1 MKNTRIYH
9 NPRCSK
15 CRAALALLHERS
27 IEPQVILYLEQP
39 LSLAELSP
47 LLQQLGFTDARALM
61 RKGESEY
68 KRLGLDD
75 PALPQDAL
83 LAALAEHPVLME
95 RPVFVHKGQAI
106 IGRPPERVLEIL

>member
-1 MKNTRIYH
+1 MHNTKLYH

-15 CRAALALLHERS
+15 CRAALALLRERS
-27 IEPQVILYLEQP
+27 IEPQIIPYLEQP
-39 LSLAELSP
+39 LSLAELSA

-68 KRLGLDD
+68 QGLGLDD
-75 PALPQDAL
+75 PTLPQDAL
-83 LAALAEHPVLME
+83 LTALAEHPVLIE
-95 RPVFVHKGQAI
+95 RPVFVHQGRAI